1 MPILINI
8 AATGEEVYK
17 VHTVKQI
24 HRLNNHTTST
34 SISLLISKHKKI
46 LLREAFTDM
55 AIKIP

>member
-24 HRLNNHTTST
+24 HRLNNHTTHHFHLT
-34 SISLLISKHKKI
+34 SHFQTQKI
-46 LLREAFTDM
+46 LLREAFNDM